1 MANRVADECR
11 NSLTIIGGFS
21 RRLYEKTPEDD
32 PHKKD
37 LRGIVE
43 QVMILDERVSKIIDF
58 EREA

>member
-37 LRGIVE
+37 LRRIVE
-43 QVMILDERVSKIIDF
+43 QVMVLEERVSKIIDF

>member
-1 MANRVADECR
+1 

-58 EREA
+58 EWEA